1 MKRRTVSLLV
11 SSSHGTETGLVSEQW
26 VQDLDGDGFRDTA
39 TREDEWPNT
48 LGNGFLSKAD
58 LPGLKNGVR
67 APLAFFMA
75 CETSSPIYT
84 PGSLAA
90 SLVLKPDGGAI
101 TVIGATRPTW
111 ST

>member
-1 MKRRTVSLLV
+1 M
-11 SSSHGTETGLVSEQW
+11 
-26 VQDLDGDGFRDTA
+26 QDLDGDGFRDTA

-84 PGSLAA
+84 TGSLAA

-101 TVIGATRPTW
+101 RVIGATRPTW